1 MHKFFLIL
9 IIIVFF
15 GCGKDK
21 ENKLIIKEQN
31 LETQMVR
38 AYKEGLDFL
47 DKDDGLSAAKKFNE
61 AELLFPQSEWAPK
74 SALMAAYSYY
84 AYDYYGDSI
93 YELEQFIKKYPK
105 DERISYANFLLAM
118 CYYQSI
124 VDEKKDLEPL
134 LKARDK
140 FIYVFENYPNTD
152 FAMDAKFKLDLIRE
166 ILASKEM
173 YLGSYYIQKG
183 KWIAAINRFKTVIND
198 YDTTVYVEEALHR
211 LVELHYKIGLENE
224 AKKYANLLGYNY
236 LSSEWYKSTYKI
248 FNKEYK
254 LAKPEKRKKESNFL
268 IKKYKSIFTKNEW
281 QGNI

>member
-1 MHKFFLIL
+1 MRKFFLIL
-9 IIIVFF
+9 IIIVLF
-15 GCGKDK
+15 GCAKDK
-21 ENKLIIKEQN
+21 ENKLIIQEQN
-31 LETQMVR
+31 LETQMIS

-84 AYDYYGDSI
+84 AYNYYGDSI

-118 CYYQSI
+118 CYYQKI
-124 VDEKKDLEPL
+124 VDETKDLEPL

-140 FIYVFENYPNTD
+140 FIYVVENFPNTD

-183 KWIAAINRFKTVIND
+183 KWIAAINRFKIVIND
-198 YDTTVYVEEALHR
+198 YDTTIYVEEALHR

-236 LSSEWYKSTYKI
+236 LSSDWYKSTYKI

-268 IKKYKSIFTKNEW
+268 IKKYKSIFTKNE
-281 QGNI
+281 

>member
-1 MHKFFLIL
+1 MHKHFLIL

-15 GCGKDK
+15 GCAKDK
-21 ENKLIIKEQN
+21 ENKLIIQEQN
-31 LETQMVR
+31 LETQMIS

-140 FIYVFENYPNTD
+140 FIYVAENYPNTD
-152 FAMDAKFKLDLIRE
+152 FAMDAKFKLGLIRE

-183 KWIAAINRFKTVIND
+183 KWIAAINRFKIVIND
-198 YDTTVYVEEALHR
+198 YDTTIYVEEALHR

-236 LSSEWYKSTYKI
+236 LSSDWYKITYKI

-281 QGNI
+281 

>member
-15 GCGKDK
+15 GCAKDK
-21 ENKLIIKEQN
+21 ENKLIIQEQN
-31 LETQMVR
+31 LETQMIS

-47 DKDDGLSAAKKFNE
+47 DKQDGLSAAKKFNE

-84 AYDYYGDSI
+84 AYNYYGDSI

-140 FIYVFENYPNTD
+140 FIYVVENYPNTD

-183 KWIAAINRFKTVIND
+183 KWIAAINRFKIVIND
-198 YDTTVYVEEALHR
+198 YDTTIYVEEALHR

-236 LSSEWYKSTYKI
+236 LSSDWYKSTYKI

-268 IKKYKSIFTKNEW
+268 IKKYKSIFTKNE
-281 QGNI
+281 

>member
-15 GCGKDK
+15 GCAKDK
-21 ENKLIIKEQN
+21 ENKLIIQEQN
-31 LETQMVR
+31 LKTQMIS

-84 AYDYYGDSI
+84 AYNYYADSI

-140 FIYVFENYPNTD
+140 FIYLVENYPNTD

-198 YDTTVYVEEALHR
+198 YETTIYVEEALHR

-236 LSSEWYKSTYKI
+236 LSSDWYKSTYKI

-254 LAKPEKRKKESNFL
+254 LAKPKKRKKESNFL
-268 IKKYKSIFTKNEW
+268 IKKYNSIFTKNE
-281 QGNI
+281 

>member
-15 GCGKDK
+15 GCAKDK
-21 ENKLIIKEQN
+21 ENKLIIQEQN
-31 LETQMVR
+31 LETQMIS

-84 AYDYYGDSI
+84 VYNYYGHSI
-93 YELEQFIKKYPK
+93 HELEQFIKKYPK
-105 DERISYANFLLAM
+105 DERMSYANFLLAM

-140 FIYVFENYPNTD
+140 FIYVRENYPNTD

-173 YLGSYYIQKG
+173 YLGNYYIQKE

-198 YDTTVYVEEALHR
+198 YDTTIYVEEALHR

-236 LSSEWYKSTYKI
+236 LSSDWYKSTYKI

-268 IKKYKSIFTKNEW
+268 IKKYKSIFTKNE
-281 QGNI
+281 

>member
-15 GCGKDK
+15 GCAKDK
-21 ENKLIIKEQN
+21 ENKLIIQEQN
-31 LETQMVR
+31 LETQMIS

-84 AYDYYGDSI
+84 VYNYYGDSI

-140 FIYVFENYPNTD
+140 FIYLVENYPNTD

-198 YDTTVYVEEALHR
+198 YETTIYVEEALHR

-236 LSSEWYKSTYKI
+236 LSSDWYKSTYKI

-254 LAKPEKRKKESNFL
+254 LAKPKKRKKESNFL
-268 IKKYKSIFTKNEW
+268 IKKYKSIFTKNE
-281 QGNI
+281 

>member
-38 AYKEGLDFL
+38 AYKEGLNFL
-47 DKDDGLSAAKKFNE
+47 DKNDGLSAAKKFNE

-140 FIYVFENYPNTD
+140 FIYVVENYPNTD

-173 YLGSYYIQKG
+173 YLGNYYIQRE

-198 YDTTVYVEEALHR
+198 YETTIYVEEALHR

-236 LSSEWYKSTYKI
+236 LSSDWYKSTYKI

-281 QGNI
+281 

>member
-31 LETQMVR
+31 LETQMIS

-61 AELLFPQSEWAPK
+61 AELLFPQSEWASK

-105 DERISYANFLLAM
+105 DKRMGYANFLLAM

-140 FIYVFENYPNTD
+140 FIYLVENYPNTD

-183 KWIAAINRFKTVIND
+183 KWIAAINRFKIVIND
-198 YDTTVYVEEALHR
+198 YDTTIYVEEALHR

-236 LSSEWYKSTYKI
+236 LSSDWYKITYKI

-268 IKKYKSIFTKNEW
+268 IKKYKSIFTKNE
-281 QGNI
+281 

>member
-15 GCGKDK
+15 GCAKDK
-21 ENKLIIKEQN
+21 ENKLIIQEQN
-31 LETQMVR
+31 LETQMIS

-84 AYDYYGDSI
+84 AYNYYGDSI

-124 VDEKKDLEPL
+124 VDETKDLEPL

-140 FIYVFENYPNTD
+140 FIYVVENYPNTD

-183 KWIAAINRFKTVIND
+183 KWIAAINRFKIVIND
-198 YDTTVYVEEALHR
+198 YDTTIYVEEALHR

-236 LSSEWYKSTYKI
+236 LSSDWYKSTYKI

-254 LAKPEKRKKESNFL
+254 LAKPKKRKKESNFL
-268 IKKYKSIFTKNEW
+268 IKKYKSIFTKNE
-281 QGNI
+281 

>member
-15 GCGKDK
+15 GCAKDK
-21 ENKLIIKEQN
+21 ENKLIIQEQN
-31 LETQMVR
+31 LETQMIS

-84 AYDYYGDSI
+84 AYNYYGDSI

-140 FIYVFENYPNTD
+140 FIYVVENYPNTD

-183 KWIAAINRFKTVIND
+183 KWIAAINRFKIVIND
-198 YDTTVYVEEALHR
+198 YDTTIYVEEALHR
-211 LVELHYKIGLENE
+211 LVELHYRIGLENE

-236 LSSEWYKSTYKI
+236 LSSDWYKSTYKI

-254 LAKPEKRKKESNFL
+254 LAKPKKRKKESNFL
-268 IKKYKSIFTKNEW
+268 IKKYKSIFTKNE
-281 QGNI
+281 

>member
-15 GCGKDK
+15 GCAKDK
-21 ENKLIIKEQN
+21 ENKLIIQEQN
-31 LETQMVR
+31 LETQMIS

-84 AYDYYGDSI
+84 AYNYYGDSI

-183 KWIAAINRFKTVIND
+183 KWIAAINRFKIVIND
-198 YDTTVYVEEALHR
+198 YDTTIYVEEALHR

-236 LSSEWYKSTYKI
+236 LSSDWYKSTYKI

-268 IKKYKSIFTKNEW
+268 IKKYKSIFTKNE
-281 QGNI
+281 

>member
-15 GCGKDK
+15 GCAKDK
-21 ENKLIIKEQN
+21 ENKLIIQEQN
-31 LETQMVR
+31 LETQMIS

-84 AYDYYGDSI
+84 AYNYYGDSI

-124 VDEKKDLEPL
+124 VDETKDLEPL

-140 FIYVFENYPNTD
+140 FIYVVENYPNTD

-183 KWIAAINRFKTVIND
+183 KWIAAINRFKIVIND
-198 YDTTVYVEEALHR
+198 YDTTIYVEEALHR

-236 LSSEWYKSTYKI
+236 LSSDWYKITYKI

-268 IKKYKSIFTKNEW
+268 IKKYKSIFTKNE
-281 QGNI
+281 

>member
-38 AYKEGLDFL
+38 AYKEGLNFL
-47 DKDDGLSAAKKFNE
+47 DKEDGLSAAKKFNE

-84 AYDYYGDSI
+84 AYDYYGNSI

-140 FIYVFENYPNTD
+140 FIYVLENYPNTD

-183 KWIAAINRFKTVIND
+183 KWIAAINRFKIVIND
-198 YDTTVYVEEALHR
+198 YDTTIYVEEALHR

-236 LSSEWYKSTYKI
+236 LSSDWYKITYKI

-268 IKKYKSIFTKNEW
+268 IKKYKSIFTKNE
-281 QGNI
+281 

>member
-15 GCGKDK
+15 GCAKDK
-21 ENKLIIKEQN
+21 ENKLIMQEQN
-31 LETQMVR
+31 LETQMIST
-38 AYKEGLDFL
+38 YKEGLDFL
-47 DKDDGLSAAKKFNE
+47 DKQDGLSAAKKFNE

-84 AYDYYGDSI
+84 AYNYYGDAI

-124 VDEKKDLEPL
+124 ADEKKDIEPL
-134 LKARDK
+134 LRARDK
-140 FIYVFENYPNTD
+140 FIYVVENYPNTD

-173 YLGSYYIQKG
+173 YLGNYYIQKE

-198 YDTTVYVEEALHR
+198 YDTTIYVEEALHR

-236 LSSEWYKSTYKI
+236 LSSDWYKSTYKI

-268 IKKYKSIFTKNEW
+268 IKKYKSIFTKNE
-281 QGNI
+281 

>member
-15 GCGKDK
+15 GCAKDK
-21 ENKLIIKEQN
+21 ENKLIIQEQN
-31 LETQMVR
+31 LETQMIS
-38 AYKEGLDFL
+38 AYKEGLNFL
-47 DKDDGLSAAKKFNE
+47 DKNDGLSAAKKFNE

-84 AYDYYGDSI
+84 AYNYYGDSI

-105 DERISYANFLLAM
+105 DERMSYANFLLAM

-140 FIYVFENYPNTD
+140 FIYVVENYPNTD

-198 YDTTVYVEEALHR
+198 YETTIYVEEALHR

-236 LSSEWYKSTYKI
+236 LSSDWYKSTYKI

-268 IKKYKSIFTKNEW
+268 IKKYKSIFTKNE
-281 QGNI
+281 

>member
-15 GCGKDK
+15 GCSKDK
-21 ENKLIIKEQN
+21 ENKLIMQEQN
-31 LETQMVR
+31 LETQMIS
-38 AYKEGLDFL
+38 AYKEGLVFL

-61 AELLFPQSEWAPK
+61 AELLFPQSEWASK

-84 AYDYYGDSI
+84 AYNYYGDSI

-118 CYYQSI
+118 CYYQNI

-140 FIYVFENYPNTD
+140 FIYVVENYPNTD

-173 YLGSYYIQKG
+173 YLGNYYIQKE
-183 KWIAAINRFKTVIND
+183 KWIAAINRFKIVIND
-198 YDTTVYVEEALHR
+198 YDTTIYVEEALHR

-236 LSSEWYKSTYKI
+236 LSSDWYKSTYKI

-254 LAKPEKRKKESNFL
+254 LAKPKKRKKESNFL
-268 IKKYKSIFTKNEW
+268 IKKYKSIFTKNE
-281 QGNI
+281 

>member
-15 GCGKDK
+15 GCAKDK
-21 ENKLIIKEQN
+21 ENKLIIQEQN
-31 LETQMVR
+31 LETQMIS

-84 AYDYYGDSI
+84 AYNYYGDSI

-140 FIYVFENYPNTD
+140 FIYVVENYPNTD

-173 YLGSYYIQKG
+173 YLGRYYIQKG
-183 KWIAAINRFKTVIND
+183 KWIAAINRFKIVIND
-198 YDTTVYVEEALHR
+198 YDTTIYVEEALHR

-236 LSSEWYKSTYKI
+236 LSSDWYKSTYKI

-268 IKKYKSIFTKNEW
+268 IKKYKSIFTKNE
-281 QGNI
+281 

>member
-1 MHKFFLIL
+1 MSYFLKFIL
-9 IIIVFF
+9 VMFFVLLSSCKNNNNEKVSIIEER
-15 GCGKDK
+15 D
-21 ENKLIIKEQN
+21 LD
-31 LETQMVR
+31 LQMID
-38 AYKEGLDFL
+38 AYNEGLDFL
-47 DKDDGLSAAKKFNE
+47 DEKYPLKAAKKFNE

-140 FIYVFENYPNTD
+140 FIYVVENYPNTD
-152 FAMDAKFKLDLIRE
+152 FAMDAEFKLDLIRE

-198 YDTTVYVEEALHR
+198 YETTIFVEEALHR
-211 LVELHYKIGLENE
+211 LVELHYKIGLEEE
-224 AKKYANLLGYNY
+224 AKKYA
-236 LSSEWYKSTYKI
+236 
-248 FNKEYK
+248 
-254 LAKPEKRKKESNFL
+254 
-268 IKKYKSIFTKNEW
+268 
-281 QGNI
+281 

>member
-21 ENKLIIKEQN
+21 ENKLIIKEQS
-31 LETQMVR
+31 LETQMIS
-38 AYKEGLDFL
+38 AYREGLDFL
-47 DKDDGLSAAKKFNE
+47 DKEDGLSAAKKFNE

-84 AYDYYGDSI
+84 AYDYYGNSI

-140 FIYVFENYPNTD
+140 FIYVVENYPNTD
-152 FAMDAKFKLDLIRE
+152 FAMDAQFKLDLIRE

-173 YLGSYYIQKG
+173 YLGSYYIQKK

-198 YDTTVYVEEALHR
+198 YETTIYVEEALHR

-236 LSSEWYKSTYKI
+236 LSSDWYKSTYKI

-254 LAKPEKRKKESNFL
+254 LAKPKKRKKESNFL
-268 IKKYKSIFTKNEW
+268 IKKYKSIFTKNE
-281 QGNI
+281 

>member
-15 GCGKDK
+15 GCAKDK
-21 ENKLIIKEQN
+21 ENKLIIQEQN
-31 LETQMVR
+31 LETQMIS

-84 AYDYYGDSI
+84 AYNYYGDSI

-105 DERISYANFLLAM
+105 DERMSYANFLLAM

-140 FIYVFENYPNTD
+140 FIYVVENYPNTD

-198 YDTTVYVEEALHR
+198 YETTIYVEEALHR

-236 LSSEWYKSTYKI
+236 LSSDWYKSTYKI

-254 LAKPEKRKKESNFL
+254 LAKPKKRKKESNFL
-268 IKKYKSIFTKNEW
+268 IKKYKSIFTKNE
-281 QGNI
+281 

>member
-15 GCGKDK
+15 GCAKDK
-21 ENKLIIKEQN
+21 ENKLIIQEQN
-31 LETQMVR
+31 LETQMIS

-47 DKDDGLSAAKKFNE
+47 DKDDGLSAAKKINE

-84 AYDYYGDSI
+84 AYNYYGDSI

-140 FIYVFENYPNTD
+140 FIYVVENYPNTD
-152 FAMDAKFKLDLIRE
+152 FAMDAKFKLGLITE

-198 YDTTVYVEEALHR
+198 YETTIYVEEALHR

-236 LSSEWYKSTYKI
+236 LSSDWYKSTYKI

-268 IKKYKSIFTKNEW
+268 IKKYKSIFTKNE
-281 QGNI
+281 

>member
-15 GCGKDK
+15 GCAKDK
-21 ENKLIIKEQN
+21 ENKLIIQEQN
-31 LETQMVR
+31 LETQMIST
-38 AYKEGLDFL
+38 YKEGLDFL
-47 DKDDGLSAAKKFNE
+47 DKQDGLSAAKKFNE

-84 AYDYYGDSI
+84 AYNYYGDSI

-140 FIYVFENYPNTD
+140 FIYVVENYPNTD

-173 YLGSYYIQKG
+173 YLGNYYIQKE

-198 YDTTVYVEEALHR
+198 YETTIYVEEALHR

-236 LSSEWYKSTYKI
+236 LSSDWYKSTYKI

-254 LAKPEKRKKESNFL
+254 LAKPKKRKKESNFL
-268 IKKYKSIFTKNEW
+268 IKKYKSIFTKNE
-281 QGNI
+281 

>member
-31 LETQMVR
+31 LETQMIS

-84 AYDYYGDSI
+84 AYNYYGDSI

-105 DERISYANFLLAM
+105 DKRMSYANFLLAM

-124 VDEKKDLEPL
+124 VDETKDLEPL

-140 FIYVFENYPNTD
+140 FIYVVENYPNTD

-183 KWIAAINRFKTVIND
+183 KWIAAINRFKIVIND
-198 YDTTVYVEEALHR
+198 YDTTIYVEEALHR

-236 LSSEWYKSTYKI
+236 LSSDWYKSTYKI

-268 IKKYKSIFTKNEW
+268 IKKYKSIFTKN
-281 QGNI
+281 